1 MLPKQREM
9 DTIVQNIYEAM
20 MTEPHLQSA
29 LFILCGDHG
38 MNDGGNHGGSAP
50 GETSPALVFMSPKM
64 KSIPTTRQSPIKPTE
79 GFDFYS
85 KIEQSDV
92 APTIAGLLG
101 FPVPLNNLGVF
112 IQEFLPL
119 WSDPVD
125 QIQLLLR
132 NSLQILDIV
141 KATFPGEDFDS
152 GSLELSCGTAGSI
165 GAELACLWR
174 EARASTESA
183 RSSALLTDSA
193 LLALY
198 RFCRR
203 AQEVMSST
211 ASNYDVS
218 RLVLGIAL
226 AGSSLILAAFATWS
240 KVAFSPMDGFCF
252 LLTLT
257 LYGVMMFAS
266 SYVEEEQQFW
276 YWITV
281 GWLLLLRTRQYV

>member
-1 MLPKQREM
+1 MLPKQQEM
-9 DTIVQNIYEAM
+9 DGIVKEIYTAM
-20 MTEPHLQSA
+20 TREPHLQST

-64 KSIPTTRQSPIKPTE
+64 KVLPTSRQSPTTPVID
-79 GFDFYS
+79 FDFYS

-112 IQEFLPL
+112 ILEFLPL
-119 WSDPVD
+119 WSNPID
-125 QIQLLLR
+125 QVQLLFR

-152 GSLELSCGTAGSI
+152 DIVEPDCNSVTST

-174 EARASTESA
+174 EARMSTDRVES
-183 RSSALLTDSA
+183 SMLLADSA
-193 LLALY
+193 LVSLY

-211 ASNYDVS
+211 ASNYDVP
-218 RLVLGIAL
+218 RLVIAIGIA
-226 AGSSLILAAFATWS
+226 AASLAFAALASWQ
-240 KVAFSPMDGFCF
+240 KVKFSLLDGCYFF
-252 LLTLT
+252 LTT
-257 LYGVMMFAS
+257 ALYGVMMFAS
-266 SYVEEEQQFW
+266 SYVEEEQHFW
-276 YWITV
+276 YWFTG
-281 GWLLLLRTRQYV
+281 GWLALLRIRM

>member
-1 MLPKQREM
+1 MLTKQREM
-9 DTIVQNIYEAM
+9 DAIVQRIYEAM
-20 MTEPHLQSA
+20 ITEPHLQST

-50 GETSPALVFMSPKM
+50 GETSPALVFMSPEM
-64 KSIPTTRQSPIKPTE
+64 RAIPTTRQSPIKPVQE
-79 GFDFYS
+79 FDFYS
-85 KIEQSDV
+85 KIEQSDI

-101 FPVPLNNLGVF
+101 FPVPLNSLGVF

-119 WSDPVD
+119 WHDPID

-152 GSLELSCGTAGSI
+152 DSLELSCGTAAST

-174 EARASTESA
+174 EARTSAESVGSST
-183 RSSALLTDSA
+183 LLADSA
-193 LLALY
+193 LVSLY
-198 RFCRR
+198 HFCRR
-203 AQEVMSST
+203 AQEIMSST

-226 AGSSLILAAFATWS
+226 AASSLILAVVATLP
-240 KVAFSPMDGFCF
+240 KATFSSVHGLYF
-252 LLTLT
+252 LSTLA

-276 YWITV
+276 YWMTV
-281 GWLLLLRTRQYV
+281 GWLILLRTQT